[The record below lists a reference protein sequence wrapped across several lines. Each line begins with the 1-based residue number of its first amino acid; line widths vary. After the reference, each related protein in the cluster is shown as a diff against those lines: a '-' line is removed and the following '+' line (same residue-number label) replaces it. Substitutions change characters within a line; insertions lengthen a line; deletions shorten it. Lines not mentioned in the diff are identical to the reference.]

1 MQSPSFFLFL
11 TTAVLMIATPG
22 PDLIYIIT
30 RGITQ
35 GRQIAL
41 LSTVGVCAGYIVH
54 TIFAVLGLSA
64 LVQSS
69 AGVFEMIRYA
79 GAAYLVY
86 LGIRTLRSKQHLIL
100 KPAEVKPTKKSRIV
114 WQGIITSV
122 LNPKGILFF
131 MAFLPQ
137 FVNPYVGRVVAQ
149 MFALG
154 LTFTVLCFLIYGTVG
169 YFAGSLG
176 NRLAGHTKFADV
188 LQWITGTVLVGLGLR
203 LALPEHR

>member
-30 RGITQ
+30 RGITH

-79 GAAYLVY
+79 AAA
-86 LGIRTLRSKQHLIL
+86 HL
-100 KPAEVKPTKKSRIV
+100 P
-114 WQGIITSV
+114 
-122 LNPKGILFF
+122 
-131 MAFLPQ
+131 
-137 FVNPYVGRVVAQ
+137 
-149 MFALG
+149 
-154 LTFTVLCFLIYGTVG
+154 
-169 YFAGSLG
+169 
-176 NRLAGHTKFADV
+176 
-188 LQWITGTVLVGLGLR
+188 
-203 LALPEHR
+203 